1 MRTNEFITS
10 HLNVI
15 IIGASGSGKTWLS
28 CAFGINACQNKYR
41 VKYFRLPELFSE
53 FEAQKI
59 QGKCRQYLSAL
70 QKYDLLILDEFLLT
84 STTTGERENLLEL
97 IESRTNRK
105 STIFCSQWTPS
116 GWHEKLGG
124 GAVAD
129 AILDRIIN
137 SSYKIELH
145 GKSLREEYSKLK

>member
-1 MRTNEFITS
+1 MRLELTPVITNIGLSTS
-10 HLNVI
+10 DFRNSFQNLRLRKFR
-15 IIGASGSGKTWLS
+15 GK
-28 CAFGINACQNKYR
+28 Y
-41 VKYFRLPELFSE
+41 
-53 FEAQKI
+53 
-59 QGKCRQYLSAL
+59 RQYLSTL

-84 STTTGERENLLEL
+84 STTTSKRENLLEL
-97 IESRTNRK
+97 IEPRTNRK

-124 GAVAD
+124 GAVTD
-129 AILDRIIN
+129 AILDRKIN